1 MEEKEF
7 NTMNV
12 IPLVDIMLVLLT
24 IVLTTATFIAQ
35 GNLPIKLPQAKQSV
49 SILEEKSYRIT
60 LKEDGEIFFENRHLD
75 HDQLKEVLGAIN
87 PSSQIVIYSDKKAK
101 VQDLVKILDM
111 LQELNLKKVY
121 LKTELI
127 K

>member
-49 SILEEKSYRIT
+49 YIAEEKTYRIT
-60 LKEDGEIFFENRHLD
+60 LKEDGEIFFENRRLNYG
-75 HDQLKEVLGAIN
+75 QLKEVLELIN
-87 PSSQIVIYSDKKAK
+87 PGSQIVIYSDKKAK

-111 LQELNLKKVY
+111 LQEFKLNKVY

>member
-24 IVLTTATFIAQ
+24 IVLTTATFIVQ
-35 GNLPIKLPQAKQSV
+35 GNLPIKLPQAKQSA
-49 SILEEKSYRIT
+49 SIVEEKTYRIT
-60 LKEDGEIFFENRHLD
+60 LKEDGEIFFENRHLNY
-75 HDQLKEVLGAIN
+75 DQLKEVLAAVN
-87 PSSQIVIYSDKKAK
+87 PGSQIVIYSDKKAK
-101 VQDLVKILDM
+101 VQDLVKILDV
-111 LQELNLKKVY
+111 LQEFNLKKVY
-121 LKTELI
+121 LKTELM

>member
-35 GNLPIKLPQAKQSV
+35 GNLPIKLPQAKQSASLV
-49 SILEEKSYRIT
+49 EEKTYRIT
-60 LKEDGEIFFENRHLD
+60 LKENGEIFFENRYLNY
-75 HDQLKEVLGAIN
+75 DQLKEVLKAVN

-111 LQELNLKKVY
+111 LQEFNLKKVY